1 MDGIYFGARM
11 AEKPCIL
18 VVIGATDTGR
28 KELIGITDGYRE
40 CERSWLE
47 VLLDLKGRGL
57 EMGPELAVG
66 DGALGFWKA
75 LRRVYGI
82 ARERRSNIYV
92 RRVH

>member
-1 MDGIYFGARM
+1 MH
-11 AEKPCIL
+11 P
-18 VVIGATDTGR
+18 GR
-28 KELIGITDGYRE
+28 HRGHGHGRPKEPIAITDGYRE
-40 CERSWLE
+40 SERSWLE
-47 VLLDLKGRGL
+47 VLLDLKRRGL

-82 ARERRSNIYV
+82 ARERRSNISV